1 MIYCHLSIVEVE
13 TMSQDIKNQLQ
24 FQDALGAS
32 ERVCA
37 LFFASWCP
45 FSRRFLPDFDAA
57 AQANNDHFTCVKVD
71 DDDDLCEEYGIN
83 VYPTVIF
90 FEKGKVL
97 SRVDAVL
104 GVGIDVGRFLS
115 QAEKCILSKGGK

>member
-1 MIYCHLSIVEVE
+1 
-13 TMSQDIKNQLQ
+13 MSQDIKTQQQ
-24 FQDALGAS
+24 FREALAAN

-57 AQANNDHFTCVKVD
+57 AGANAGEFTCVKI
-71 DDDDLCEEYGIN
+71 DDLEDLCDEYGIN
-83 VYPTVIF
+83 VYPSVIF

-97 SRVDAVL
+97 ARLDGAL
-104 GVGIDVGRFLS
+104 GRGLAAS
-115 QAEKCILSKGGK
+115 QLAGLIEKCASRRR

>member
-1 MIYCHLSIVEVE
+1 
-13 TMSQDIKNQLQ
+13 MSQDIKNQLQ
-24 FQDALGAS
+24 FQDVLAAN

-45 FSRRFLPDFDAA
+45 FSRRFIPDFDDAA
-57 AQANNDHFTCVKVD
+57 RANKNHFSSVKVD
-71 DDDDLCEEYGIN
+71 DHDDLCAEYGIN

-104 GVGIDVGRFLS
+104 GVGIDIGRFHS
-115 QAEKCILSKGGK
+115 AAEKCIASKGGK